1 MASPWKQDENETTI
15 SISWRVSHRQRTQ
28 QMNSQVLTFLCLRG
42 KTSIAHGD
50 RKSKESYNTDKKF
63 CGSKELTPLQTGKKM
78 KEKLRKHQCFVP
90 REITRIYKSPK
101 KFDPSIVS

>member
-42 KTSIAHGD
+42 RTSIAHRD
-50 RKSKESYNTDKKF
+50 RKSKEAYNTDKKF

-78 KEKLRKHQCFVP
+78 KEKLKNTLVLRPKGD
-90 REITRIYKSPK
+90 YKN
-101 KFDPSIVS
+101 I